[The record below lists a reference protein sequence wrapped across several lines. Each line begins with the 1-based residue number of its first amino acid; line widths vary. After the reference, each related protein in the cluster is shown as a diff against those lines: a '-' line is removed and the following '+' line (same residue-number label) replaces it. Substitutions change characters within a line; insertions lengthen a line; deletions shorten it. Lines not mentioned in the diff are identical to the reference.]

1 MIGFES
7 DLLSREVWRVPPA
20 VVYTFDGAFRQLH
33 GYAVKRTMLTD
44 QGNAVYA
51 ADLVV
56 RE

>member
-7 DLLSREVWRVPPA
+7 DLLAREVWRVPPA
-20 VVYTFDGAFRQLH
+20 VVYTFDGTFRQLH
-33 GYAVKRTMLTD
+33 GYAVKRTVLTD